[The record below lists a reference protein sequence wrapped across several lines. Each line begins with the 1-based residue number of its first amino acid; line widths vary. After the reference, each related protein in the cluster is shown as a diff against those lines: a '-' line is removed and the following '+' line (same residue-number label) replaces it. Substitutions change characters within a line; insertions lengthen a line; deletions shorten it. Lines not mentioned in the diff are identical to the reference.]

1 MCTQGLA
8 TGKDVQTDCSIN
20 ATIKGKTY
28 CFGTLAGALVL
39 GLATAQPNVL
49 AGGLHESDFR
59 GCAYAHSVLAF
70 DEMAKAAFAS
80 GLRKRL
86 VCNSPALSSF

>member
-1 MCTQGLA
+1 MCTQALA
-8 TGKDVQTDCSIN
+8 TGKDVQTDCSVN

-49 AGGLHESDFR
+49 AGGLMR
-59 GCAYAHSVLAF
+59 AISV
-70 DEMAKAAFAS
+70 AARMRIPS
-80 GLRKRL
+80 SPSTRWRRLRSRL
-86 VCNSPALSSF
+86 D